1 MSFQLSIREKL
12 NILNMKTINLIHVFI
27 TGLLLV
33 YIGYKKKD
41 TEKLAYY
48 LLGLMTILIVLL
60 VPFPSSILNLSYWNM
75 IHWTHY
81 LIILP
86 AFAYITYLGLNNK
99 YMSNE
104 LYDALL
110 GTGLV
115 VIVYHL
121 YKYSK

>member
-12 NILNMKTINLIHVFI
+12 NILNMKTINLIHIFI

-41 TEKLAYY
+41 TSKFAYY
-48 LLGLMTILIVLL
+48 LLGLMTIFIVLL
-60 VPFPSSILNLSYWNM
+60 VPFPSKILDLSYWTL

-86 AFAYITYLGLNNK
+86 AFAYITYLRL
-99 YMSNE
+99 
-104 LYDALL
+104 
-110 GTGLV
+110 
-115 VIVYHL
+115 I
-121 YKYSK
+121 